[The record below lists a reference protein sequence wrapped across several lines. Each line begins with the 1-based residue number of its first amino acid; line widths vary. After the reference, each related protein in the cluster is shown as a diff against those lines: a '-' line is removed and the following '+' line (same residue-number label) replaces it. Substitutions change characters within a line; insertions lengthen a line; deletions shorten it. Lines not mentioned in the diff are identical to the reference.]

1 MRRCF
6 FAALVFILLLPKL
19 EAQAA
24 PLQVLATTTIIAD
37 IARNVGGDLL
47 SVHSLVPPDT
57 DIHAFEPIPSD
68 LRLVEE
74 ADILLV
80 NGASLEAFLGHL
92 LENVSTVEPRVVG
105 NGVAILGFGED
116 EVIGVLG
123 EDEICEADEHPEEAT
138 EEAHEHHD
146 CDPHYWTNPLNMVIV
161 TENIAAIFA
170 EADPDNAETY
180 LANAEAYQQELLDL
194 DAEIIEILSVIPAER
209 RVLITNHEFLAYF
222 AAQYDFEILATV
234 IPSMTTLA
242 EPSPQELHELVEL
255 IRAEGILVIFAELS
269 GSNRLTQV
277 VAQELGQD
285 VQIVTLYSDSL
296 SSEGEASSYLG
307 YMRTNAALVAA
318 ALAS

>member
-6 FAALVFILLLPKL
+6 FAALVFVLLLPKL
-19 EAQAA
+19 EAQAT

-105 NGVAILGFGED
+105 NGVDILGFGED

-123 EDEICEADEHPEEAT
+123 EDEICEADEHHEEAT

-170 EADPDNAETY
+170 EADPANAETY

-194 DAEIIEILSVIPAER
+194 DAEIIDILSVIPAER

-269 GSNRLTQV
+269 DSNRLTQV

-307 YMRTNAALVAA
+307 YMRANAALVAA